1 MTAPTETTESSP
13 RRHGPL
19 DGVRVL
25 DLTAVALGP
34 WATQILG
41 DMGADVIKIEPETG
55 DVLRFIKPCRHDSMS
70 PSYLNFNRNKRSVV
84 LDLKSPTGRDALLEL
99 ARTSDVFISNVRPQA
114 MRRLGLDYDA
124 LRRVNERII
133 YCACYGYSEDG
144 PYAGRAAIDDTI
156 QAASGLAW
164 LQGYR
169 GAEAPRYANT
179 IVADKVVGLYA
190 VQAIAMALYAREK
203 LGSGQFIEIPM
214 FETMVSFIAAE
225 HLSGLTFEPP
235 LGGAGYERLVN
246 PYRKPYRTRDGY
258 IAVAPYNDQ
267 QWARFFE
274 LVGKPEMIRDP
285 RYANTLARSECFA
298 ELYRFIEE
306 NLLSRET
313 AEWAELF
320 EEAELPFAR
329 VNSVA
334 DLLQDPH
341 LSAIGYWQRVE
352 HPTEGSILT
361 SGIPTKFSQTPG
373 SIRRHA
379 PNLGEHSDEVLGPL
393 GLSRSKQQS

>member
-1 MTAPTETTESSP
+1 
-13 RRHGPL
+13 
-19 DGVRVL
+19 
-25 DLTAVALGP
+25 
-34 WATQILG
+34 
-41 DMGADVIKIEPETG
+41 
-55 DVLRFIKPCRHDSMS
+55 MS